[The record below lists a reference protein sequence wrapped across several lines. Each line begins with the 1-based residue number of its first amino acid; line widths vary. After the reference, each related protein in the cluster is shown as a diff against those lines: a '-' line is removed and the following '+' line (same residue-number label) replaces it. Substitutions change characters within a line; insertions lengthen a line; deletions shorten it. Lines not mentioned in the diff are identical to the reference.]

1 MKKDVLKIILLVLI
15 LVVTNI
21 VVTST
26 DSKYKFIKLKN
37 GNYISKHITQENWE
51 YIKNRLFSGNGE
63 AEFAYK
69 LNQINKNAPIL
80 IDLQNATHNDSLAV
94 ATIIKELKTIIP
106 NKKIDYFKTFTGKNS
121 WEFNALGIEE
131 TLIKGFSIGDL
142 RFSTIQLKF
151 RTVIDDEDY
160 IYKDIIKTV
169 LLDGSSIERTNP
181 PRKKHHIDFPSQ
193 VWFNLKENLPYNK
206 RIKYIKYELLRTL
219 CFIYPHD
226 SGYILFDSKLG
237 VFSTSTYIP
246 DQAEFNNLDKILLQK
261 LYEEDFLKQFR
272 GYLTSGYSWRYANNF
287 LNKDLAKM
295 IAWLGIIC
303 MGLFVFLISF
313 SFFQNKKFKFSF
325 LNYFLPILLII
336 LYAANLTEIYT
347 YLTDLGVHQIINLES
362 IVQLYSMAFIAS
374 LIISFSLWLLEKV
387 WINKIKK
394 FSFQLIYKVI
404 FTFTVFNLPIAI
416 IYIVNSPSDGFIEF
430 YLPIFIIIIV
440 IAMSRGLLLYLDHYS
455 NSLVKEKDLEL
466 SRLKQINAQA
476 ETRLLQSQ
484 INPHFLYNSLNSIA
498 SLAPID
504 AQKTQKMAHSLSDLF
519 KYSINRKDKKTNTIL
534 DEVNMVKTYFDIEKI
549 RFGDRLQFTVDLEK
563 DLENHEIPLFLIQP
577 LVENAVK
584 HGVSKNEGEG
594 SIGLKISK
602 KQNEIIISVSDNGPY
617 FPEGLLSGHG
627 LQTVFDLLR
636 LTYGDQASLNWTNKP
651 EKMIIITIPETIL
664 R

>member
-1 MKKDVLKIILLVLI
+1 MKKDVLKIVLLVLI

-26 DSKYKFIKLKN
+26 DTKYNLTKLKN
-37 GNYISKHITQENWE
+37 GNYISNHITQENWE
-51 YIKNRLFSGNGE
+51 YIKSRLFTGNGE
-63 AEFAYK
+63 AEFVYK
-69 LNQINKNAPIL
+69 LNPFIKNAPIL
-80 IDLQNATHNDSLAV
+80 IDIQNATHNDSLAV

-336 LYAANLTEIYT
+336 LYAANLTEIYA

-602 KQNEIIISVSDNGPY
+602 KQNEIIISVSDNGPD

-651 EKMIIITIPETIL
+651 EKMIIITIPETI
-664 R
+664 